1 MQSPQRSCINRKIDR
16 ENTFSET
23 RFFRKFTLI
32 ENNKN
37 NKIEAFIDIVNAEY
51 SKFCLT
57 N

>member
-1 MQSPQRSCINRKIDR
+1 MQSSQRSCINRKIDR